1 MLFII
6 GSFIAFIALL
16 LYGIY
21 VFNDYK
27 SSTKEEKKTKHRHMI
42 RVVLMVPITAILL
55 ISENLRRN
63 GLTLEEIRPYL
74 FVAVLI
80 SFFIP
85 GFVYMLRTAFH
96 KESREKFNDRSHY
109 KSSFVYKYRKVIV
122 PLAVLVPIVFILV
135 MFYQIWEMSF

>member
-16 LYGIY
+16 LYGSY

-27 SSTKEEKKTKHRHMI
+27 NSTKEEKITKHRHMI
-42 RVVLMVPITAILL
+42 RVVLMVPIAAILL

-63 GLTLEEIRPYL
+63 GLTLEELRPYL

-85 GFVYMLRTAFH
+85 GFVYLIRTASH

-109 KSSFVYKYRKVIV
+109 KFSFMYKYRKVMV
-122 PLAVLVPIVFILV
+122 PFAVLVPVGFILE
-135 MFYQIWEMSF
+135 MLYKIWEMSF